1 MNEEQFTRL
10 CRDTSFLFGHED
22 IDSLGKYGKI
32 TIQNSAVT
40 IFFDEEI
47 DNSEIVIY
55 VEIVSLNN
63 TNRESIL
70 AILMGMNLLNN
81 QNLLGLCALD
91 PIRNIAI
98 LKKNILAIDNLTSA
112 HFAMILV
119 DLANYVNQ
127 LRDQLPE
134 LISNYESSLLSK
146 DQLLQSA

>member
-1 MNEEQFTRL
+1 MNEEQFSQL
-10 CRDTSFLFGHED
+10 CRDTSFLLGQED
-22 IDSLGKYGKI
+22 IDGLGKYGKI
-32 TIQNSAVT
+32 TIQNLAVT
-40 IFFDEEI
+40 VFFDEEI

-63 TNRESIL
+63 INRESIL

-81 QNLLGLCALD
+81 QTLLGLCALD

-98 LKKNILAIDNLTSA
+98 LKKNILTIDDLTSA
-112 HFAMILV
+112 QFAMILV
-119 DLANYVNQ
+119 DLTSYVNQ
-127 LRDQLPE
+127 LRAQLPE

>member
-1 MNEEQFTRL
+1 MNEEQFSQL
-10 CRDTSFLFGHED
+10 CRDTSFLLGQED
-22 IDSLGKYGKI
+22 IDGLGKYGKI

-40 IFFDEEI
+40 VFFDEEI
-47 DNSEIVIY
+47 DSSEIVIY

-63 TNRESIL
+63 KNRESIL

-81 QNLLGLCALD
+81 QTLLGLCALD

-98 LKKNILAIDNLTSA
+98 LKKNILTIDDLTSA
-112 HFAMILV
+112 QFAMILV
-119 DLANYVNQ
+119 DLTSYVNQ
-127 LRDQLPE
+127 LRAQLPE